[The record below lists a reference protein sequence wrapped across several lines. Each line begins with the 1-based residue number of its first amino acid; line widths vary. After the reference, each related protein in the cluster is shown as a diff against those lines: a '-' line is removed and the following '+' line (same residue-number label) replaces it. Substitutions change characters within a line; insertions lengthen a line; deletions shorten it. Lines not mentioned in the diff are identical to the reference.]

1 MFRNRNTLFYDRIYT
16 RLPLFTYL
24 SILCKDHRKDQIV
37 YRLGIIFSNHSNLNN
52 FTLALSGFSLSSSKS
67 DSKSKNLKQ
76 KIPDI
81 RSMKYGIDKRS
92 KRVVSFIRLGSF
104 YIENN
109 IQSIFIL
116 Q

>member
-24 SILCKDHRKDQIV
+24 SKLCKDHHKDQMV
-37 YRLGIIFSNHSNLNN
+37 YRLGIIFSNHSNLYN
-52 FTLALSGFSLSSSKS
+52 FTLAFSGFSLSSSKS

-81 RSMKYGIDKRS
+81 RSMKYGIDNRS
-92 KRVVSFIRLGSF
+92 KRVV
-104 YIENN
+104 
-109 IQSIFIL
+109 
-116 Q
+116 